1 MHIVS
6 GRVKSF
12 FAEALRHW
20 RWNDGVNL
28 RKFGFRVLLGR
39 VLSGQPCQCSPRICD
54 IWICIIQSCTRAVDA
69 FECVAIET
77 EACRCKSI
85 DPTETKRW
93 RSPWWKIAFVVFVPS
108 SCALTNFCLLNQYF
122 SSLILV
128 HINVQFDILL
138 GMFAGALA
146 AQVGRLKLRDDD
158 VTAFAGSM
166 CTPSSE
172 PNTITWGFVNN
183 IRTEAASI
191 HMWWSVERVL

>member
-1 MHIVS
+1 MYIVS

-20 RWNDGVNL
+20 RWYDGVNL
-28 RKFGFRVLLGR
+28 RKFDFRVLLGR

-122 SSLILV
+122 SSSNFSTYQRSIWFSARIALV
-128 HINVQFDILL
+128 HWQ
-138 GMFAGALA
+138 
-146 AQVGRLKLRDDD
+146 RKLDGWSC
-158 VTAFAGSM
+158 VT
-166 CTPSSE
+166 T
-172 PNTITWGFVNN
+172 T
-183 IRTEAASI
+183 
-191 HMWWSVERVL
+191 